1 MASSLGARWAF
12 THGMWAFCVA
22 SPGEL
27 IALGRDYHLR
37 CIAERIR
44 CPTLVCEADAD
55 PFWQGQPEQ
64 LFAALTCPK
73 TLLRFT
79 TEEGAGAHCHVGA
92 HTLFHQRAFDW
103 LDDVVGSSGPRP
115 AA

>member
-1 MASSLGARWAF
+1 MPIFAHLMASSLGARWAF

-37 CIAERIR
+37 GIAERIR
-44 CPTLVCEADAD
+44 CPALVCEADAD

-64 LFAALTCPK
+64 LFAAL
-73 TLLRFT
+73 
-79 TEEGAGAHCHVGA
+79 A
-92 HTLFHQRAFDW
+92 
-103 LDDVVGSSGPRP
+103 
-115 AA
+115 